1 MFGFLSDYRF
11 GINFTEFN
19 IPSVTLTDVMDILI
33 VSFLIYSLSV
43 WIKETRAWTLFK
55 GILVVFAFSA
65 IAVLLQLNTILWLLR
80 NTLSVALLAIIIIFQ
95 PELRKA
101 LEQIGKG
108 RFVAAFSAT
117 PETDAKCSPETF
129 TEIGRAIAVM
139 SAQKTGALI
148 LIERDVPLGDFES
161 TGIKID
167 SVVTSQLLLN
177 IFEHNTPLH
186 DGALIIKNN
195 RVAAASC
202 FLPLTEEKLSM
213 ELGTRHRAA
222 VGATELSD
230 CFAIVVSEETGDV
243 SACSGGKIY
252 RKKTP
257 EEVRKLFF
265 GADGK
270 QKKGGRRK
278 SK

>member
-1 MFGFLSDYRF
+1 MTNYRF
-11 GINFTEFN
+11 GVNITEFN
-19 IPSVTLTDVMDILI
+19 IPSVTLTDIMDILI

-65 IAVLLQLNTILWLLR
+65 VAVLLQLNTILWLLQ

-108 RFVAAFSAT
+108 RFVNAFAA
-117 PETDAKCSPETF
+117 PEAEEKCSLETF
-129 TEIGRAIAVM
+129 NEIMEAAAEM
-139 SAQKTGALI
+139 SSKKTGALI

-186 DGALIIKNN
+186 DGAVIIKNN

-202 FLPLTEEKLSM
+202 FLPLTEAKLSM

-222 VGATELSD
+222 VGAAELSD
-230 CFAIVVSEETGDV
+230 CFVIVVSEETGDISV
-243 SACSGGKIY
+243 CHGGKIF
-252 RKKTP
+252 RKKSV
-257 EEVRKLFF
+257 EEISKLFF
-265 GADGK
+265 GAAGTPK
-270 QKKGGRRK
+270 RERRRK
-278 SK
+278 KK